1 MKLKFTVL
9 ISLFVLLICTVSAN
23 AQNKCGD
30 NAYWTKNKTTLTIS
44 GSGEMYDYEKSSPP
58 EWKEFSKEIT
68 ELKFSSD
75 ITKIGA
81 WSFEGFSRLS
91 KISFGEKL
99 TQIGER
105 AFYNCSALERLTFP
119 KKLSKIGDGAFNSC
133 TSVKRIDM
141 PDFLAEIGTSAFMNL
156 PQLASVKIPKTVNTI
171 GSWAF
176 WGNTDLRQIY
186 FEGNPPENVGENII
200 PEPDKTFQIFCHYSV
215 GEAWVKCDLF
225 PLDNMYTYDPEKL
238 IGVYINNREIVFDQ
252 RPVIVNSRTLVPVRA
267 ILEAMDAKVEWEAA
281 SGTVIATKGNTEIR
295 LIIDENI
302 MYKNGSPIA
311 LDCPAQIVNNRTL
324 VPIRAIS
331 EAFEA
336 EVLWNDKQRCVEIF
350 INN

>member
-9 ISLFVLLICTVSAN
+9 ISLFVLILCTVSVN

-30 NAYWTKNKTTLTIS
+30 NAYWTKNGTTLTIS
-44 GSGEMYDYEKSSPP
+44 GGGEMYDYEKNSPP

-81 WSFEGFSRLS
+81 WSFEGFTKLS
-91 KISFGEKL
+91 KISFPQKL

-105 AFYNCSALERLTFP
+105 AFYNCSSLERLTLP
-119 KKLSKIGDGAFNSC
+119 QQLLKIGDGAFNSC

-141 PDFLAEIGTSAFMNL
+141 PSSITEIGASSFMNM
-156 PQLASVKIPKTVNTI
+156 PELASLKIPKTVNTI

-200 PEPDKTFQIFCHYSV
+200 PEPDKSFQIFCHYSV
-215 GEAWVKCDLF
+215 GDAWVICDLF

-238 IGVYINNREIVFDQ
+238 IPVYINNKEIIFDQ

-267 ILEAMDAKVEWEAA
+267 IFEAMGAKVEWVAA
-281 SGTVIATKGNTEIR
+281 SGTVIATKGDTEIR

-302 MYKNGSPIA
+302 MYKNGSPIT
-311 LDCPAQIVNNRTL
+311 LDCPAQIVNDRTL

-331 EAFEA
+331 EALEA
-336 EVLWNDKQRCVEIF
+336 EVLWDDTARCVEIF
-350 INN
+350 INE